1 MIEVLGWTSTALV
14 LLGYILNAKT
24 KFRAAMVAWIVGD
37 VGWITYDFYIN
48 NISHLV
54 LSAIIIS
61 INLYGIYNIKQMQ
74 KGSVKQHLSGLIKK

>member
-1 MIEVLGWTSTALV
+1 MIELLGWISTTLV
-14 LLGYILNAKT
+14 LLGYILNAKA
-24 KFRAAMVAWIVGD
+24 KFKAAMVVWIVGD

-61 INLYGIYNIKQMQ
+61 INLYGIYNIKKM
-74 KGSVKQHLSGLIKK
+74 KKDRFKQPKAYL